1 MKRFFSPFLAGALLL
16 SLTGLFAGCG
26 AQEQQEATP
35 EPPVVEEPA
44 EEASP
49 EEIPFEMGTVE
60 NGRYVNRWADIS
72 FLVPVGM
79 TPLSSNEMLAR
90 LEDAGKVMA
99 GDDPETLQQVGAH
112 VKEAYIPLFML
123 EEAKLKVLFVAEY
136 TVEADSPQEYLDK
149 TLEQLSQ
156 GNTALSFDQKG
167 EVQLG
172 GQPYTRA
179 VLAPVG
185 SERTVEY
192 YVRQTDECFL
202 VLSLGYGSGE
212 ESAVLVQQFLSS
224 VSYACPLLED
234 QAEGASEA
242 AQ

>member
-1 MKRFFSPFLAGALLL
+1 MKKFFSPFLAAALLL

-26 AQEQQEATP
+26 AQEKQEATP
-35 EPPVVEEPA
+35 EPPAVEEPA
-44 EEASP
+44 EEAPP
-49 EEIPFEMGTVE
+49 EKIPFEMGTVE

-72 FLVPVGM
+72 FLVPQGM

-99 GDDPETLQQVGAH
+99 GDDPEILQQAGAH

-123 EEAKLKVLFVAEY
+123 EDAKLKVLFVAEY

-156 GNTALSFDQKG
+156 GSAPLSFDQEG

-179 VLAPVG
+179 VLAPAG
-185 SERTVEY
+185 SDHAIQY

-202 VLSLGYGSGE
+202 VLSLGYGSTE
-212 ESAVLVQQFLSS
+212 ESAALVQQFLSS
-224 VSYACPLLED
+224 ISYACPLQEV
-234 QAEGASEA
+234 QAEGTSEA